1 LLAPEIVEEELGTLQ
16 VKGIFK
22 ISKTE
27 VICGGQV
34 TKGTLKSPSLA
45 RVLRNKELIADNLQV
60 TKLQRGPTEV
70 QEIPEGEMCGLSFK
84 SETRVEV
91 QEDDR
96 IELFTRET
104 KTRTL

>member
-1 LLAPEIVEEELGTLQ
+1 LGILQ

-34 TKGTLKSPSLA
+34 TKGTLRTPALA
-45 RVLRNKELIADNLQV
+45 RVRRGDDTIAEDLEV

-70 QEIPEGEMCGLSFK
+70 TEVPEGEMCGLSFK

-91 QEDDR
+91 QENDR
-96 IELFTRET
+96 IDLYSRET
-104 KTRTL
+104 RQRTL